1 MSAQSATE
9 RHIGPSLSI
18 VQLSVIAPVR
28 LTVPKVGRNP
38 VTPLRVEGDTIDP
51 HVSEPIE
58 KATIPA
64 AVAEPGPAELPL
76 EPCSRSQGL
85 RVLPSNHTSPQ
96 ARAPRLSLAINTA
109 PASSSF

>member
-1 MSAQSATE
+1 M
-9 RHIGPSLSI
+9 
-18 VQLSVIAPVR
+18 APAR
-28 LTVPKVGRNP
+28 LTVPKVGRKP
-38 VTPLRVEGDTIDP
+38 DTPLRVEGVDS
-51 HVSEPIE
+51 HVSDPIE
-58 KATIPA
+58 KTTKPA

-96 ARAPRLSLAINTA
+96 ARAPKLSLAINTA